1 MKAKAASSASG
12 KSWLNQRWIIWTA
25 FALLSL
31 VTLASLIQANWWVA
45 GRVNGWV
52 WVDGKLDAGYRLYS
66 RWPGVVFVQSDTW
79 GYMFLPN
86 SQKAHVVYRHGLHET
101 PWALYCDDELQY
113 QPAEFEPLGDWVP
126 NMTEVETKYGKA
138 TVFTT
143 LDGKRARFVV
153 DYR

>member
-1 MKAKAASSASG
+1 MKTKEASSTFG
-12 KSWLNQRWIIWTA
+12 VSWLNKKWIIGTA

-45 GRVNGWV
+45 GRVGGWV

-66 RWPGVVFVQSDTW
+66 RSPGIIFLQSDGF
-79 GYMFLPN
+79 GYMFFPY
-86 SQKAHVVYRHGLHET
+86 SEKVHVVYRNGLHET
-101 PWALYCDDELQY
+101 AWALYCDDELQH
-113 QPAEFEPLGDWVP
+113 QPAEFEPLGDWTP
-126 NMTEVETKYGKA
+126 NMKEVQTKYGMA

-143 LDGKRARFVV
+143 IDGKRVRFVL

>member
-1 MKAKAASSASG
+1 MKTKEASSTFG
-12 KSWLNQRWIIWTA
+12 VSWFNKKWIIGTA

-45 GRVNGWV
+45 GRVGGWV
-52 WVDGKLDAGYRLYS
+52 WVDGKLDTSYRLYS
-66 RWPGVVFVQSDTW
+66 KSPGVTFLQSDVF
-79 GYMFLPN
+79 GYMFFPY
-86 SQKAHVVYRHGLHET
+86 SEKVHVVYRIGLHET

-113 QPAEFEPLGDWVP
+113 QPAEFEPLGDWIP
-126 NMTEVETKYGKA
+126 NMTEVETNYGKA

-143 LDGKRARFVV
+143 IDGKRVRFVL